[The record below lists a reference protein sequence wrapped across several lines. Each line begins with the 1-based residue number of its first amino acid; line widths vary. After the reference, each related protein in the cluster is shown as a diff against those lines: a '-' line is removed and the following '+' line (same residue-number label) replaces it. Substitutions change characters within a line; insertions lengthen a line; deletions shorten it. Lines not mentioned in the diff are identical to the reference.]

1 MKKAYL
7 FPGQGSQFAGMGREH
22 YQFSEIFRS
31 RCDQAAEQLGFSIT
45 DVMFGDAADK
55 LNQTRYTQPAL
66 FVHAYARFE
75 MLGGHIPDMV
85 AGHSLGEYTA
95 LAVVGAISFE
105 EGLNAVG
112 IRGELMQ
119 QAGDEHPGAMAAVIG
134 LEDDVVTAVCDRI
147 SSKEGQLVIP
157 ANFNTRGQVVIS
169 GSVESVDEA
178 MEALKAQGA
187 RMVKKLPV
195 SGAFH
200 SPLMESAQRKLDAV
214 IDDMAFNKP
223 AAPVYSNASATAS
236 DDPQILRSLLRKQL
250 LSPVYWTRTLENM
263 RKEQALHF
271 IEVGPG
277 NVLQGLVKR
286 TLKDIE
292 CSGFS

>member
-7 FPGQGSQFAGMGREH
+7 FPGQGSQFTGMGREH
-22 YQFSEIFRS
+22 YQFSETFRK
-31 RCDQAAEQLGFSIT
+31 RCDHASSLLGFSIT
-45 DVMFGDAADK
+45 DVMFGNAAEK
-55 LNQTRYTQPAL
+55 LDQTQYTQPAL
-66 FVHAYARFE
+66 FLHAYARFE
-75 MLGGHIPDMV
+75 LLDCHTPDMV

-95 LAVVGAISFE
+95 LAVVGAISFDE
-105 EGLNAVG
+105 ALNAVR

-119 QAGDEHPGAMAAVIG
+119 QAGNEQPGAMAAVIG
-134 LEDDVVTAVCDRI
+134 LEDDVVTTVCEQI
-147 SSKEGQLVIP
+147 SSNEGQLVIP

-169 GSVESVDEA
+169 GSVESVDQA
-178 MEALKAQGA
+178 IDALKEQGA

-200 SPLMESAQRKLDAV
+200 SPLMEPAQRQLDAV
-214 IDDMAFNKP
+214 IDDMSFNKP
-223 AAPVYSNASATAS
+223 SAPVYSNASATGS
-236 DDPQILRSLLRKQL
+236 DDPQILRSLLKKQL

-263 RKEQALHF
+263 RNDHAFHF
-271 IEVGPG
+271 IEVGAG
-277 NVLQGLVKR
+277 TVLQGLVKR